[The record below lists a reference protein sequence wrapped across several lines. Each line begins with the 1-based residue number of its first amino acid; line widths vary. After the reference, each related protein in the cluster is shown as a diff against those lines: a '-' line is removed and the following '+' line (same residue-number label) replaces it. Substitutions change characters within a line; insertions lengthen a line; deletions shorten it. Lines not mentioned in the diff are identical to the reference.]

1 MKSGHR
7 LEDVQGFD
15 PEALET
21 LRRELSVTTAEEF
34 LDLSNRYKEEMA
46 RLLGVESRAVDRYAG
61 AAASAVG
68 ADTAAAILEPPA
80 DPYPYRTGHD
90 APTSPGRTFW
100 ED

>member
-34 LDLSNRYKEEMA
+34 LDLSNRYKE
-46 RLLGVESRAVDRYAG
+46 
-61 AAASAVG
+61 
-68 ADTAAAILEPPA
+68 
-80 DPYPYRTGHD
+80 
-90 APTSPGRTFW
+90 
-100 ED
+100 